1 MAELAQSLGL
11 DPKLIL
17 SQIFAFLFTYYM
29 LSRFLFRPIAR
40 MVDERNREIVDR
52 MARAR
57 QHEAEMEEKRQDYE
71 RRIADIEREARDR
84 IQQATREAHEAGAQI
99 VAEARQA
106 REALLSQAREEIV
119 REKER
124 ALVEIRDRVDD
135 LAVGGAERIIRHEL
149 NDERHRELVRHFMD
163 EVEHVG
169 SS

>member
-1 MAELAQSLGL
+1 MAELAKSLGL

-17 SQIFAFLFTYYM
+17 SQIFAFLFVYYV

-40 MVDERNREIVDR
+40 MIEERNREVIDR
-52 MARAR
+52 MERAR
-57 QHEAEMEEKRQDYE
+57 QHEADMEAKRQDYE
-71 RRIADIEREARDR
+71 QRIADIEREARDR

-106 REALLSQAREEIV
+106 RETLLGQARDEIL

-124 ALVEIRDRVDD
+124 ALVEIRDRVAD
-135 LAVGGAERIIRHEL
+135 LAVGGAERIIRQEL
-149 NDERHRELVRHFMD
+149 SDERHRELVRHYID

-169 SS
+169 SA

>member
-1 MAELAQSLGL
+1 MAELAKSLGL

-17 SQIFAFLFTYYM
+17 SQIFAFLFVYYV

-40 MVDERNREIVDR
+40 MIEERNREVIDR
-52 MARAR
+52 MERAR
-57 QHEAEMEEKRQDYE
+57 QHEADMEAKRQDYE
-71 RRIADIEREARDR
+71 QRISDIEREARDR

-106 REALLSQAREEIV
+106 RETLLGQARDEIL

-124 ALVEIRDRVDD
+124 ALVEIRDRVAD
-135 LAVGGAERIIRHEL
+135 LAVGGAERIIRQEL
-149 NDERHRELVRHFMD
+149 SDERHRELVRHYID

-169 SS
+169 SA